1 MNVLFL
7 NNVPAKYGTPSF
19 LLLLVTLTTPSF
31 TMLAFFDKMQCFIF
45 QQRIQVNMAVHHFSF
60 YQWV

>member
-19 LLLLVTLTTPSF
+19 LLLLVALTTPSF

-45 QQRIQVNMAVHHFSF
+45 QQRI
-60 YQWV
+60 